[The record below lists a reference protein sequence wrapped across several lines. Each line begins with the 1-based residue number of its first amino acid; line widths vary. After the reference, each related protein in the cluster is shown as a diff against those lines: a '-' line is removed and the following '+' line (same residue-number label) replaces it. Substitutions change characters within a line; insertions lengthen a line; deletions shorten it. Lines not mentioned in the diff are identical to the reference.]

1 MALARIGRARR
12 VENFTWPGF
21 VDALA
26 TLLMVIIFVLMVFVL
41 IQINLAYRVSGQE
54 TTLGEMRQQ
63 LASLSE
69 LLNIERRANADLAAN
84 LAQIT
89 NQLNSSN
96 ADRTNLQA
104 ELTSVRAALN
114 LRNNDIA
121 ELVAKQTDMKASLTA
136 ARVSLEERLGALQLV
151 EGQLAMALAKNQR
164 ATDKINLLSTEVV
177 KSKADADASRTE
189 ITKMASALELA
200 EKQLAMAQAKSQSA
214 TDKISILSA
223 EVNASRAETKASRAE
238 VTEMTAALAALRLR
252 IEELKSLL
260 AEKERETV
268 RDKVAIA
275 NLGRSLNNALA
286 SRVQELQRFR
296 SEFFGRLRDVLKGR
310 DDVQIVGDRFVFQ
323 SEVLFAQGQA
333 EIGPQ
338 GQEQLAKLAITLA
351 DIAEKIPSDINWVL
365 QVDGHTDNVPIRAGR
380 YADNWDLSTERALSV
395 VRYLNE
401 QGLPANR
408 LAAAGYGE
416 YQPLD
421 TSDNDNARRKNR
433 RIELKITQ
441 RVAIK

>member
-1 MALARIGRARR
+1 MALARIGNVRR

-41 IQINLAYRVSGQE
+41 IQVNLAYRVSGQDA
-54 TTLGEMRQQ
+54 TLGEMRQQ
-63 LASLSE
+63 LASLGE
-69 LLNIERRANADLAAN
+69 LLNIERRASADLAAN

-89 NQLNSSN
+89 NQLNTSN
-96 ADRTNLQA
+96 ANRDELQA
-104 ELTSVRAALN
+104 QLASVQAAIAVRNNEIARLAAKQADSEAAL
-114 LRNNDIA
+114 A
-121 ELVAKQTDMKASLTA
+121 A
-136 ARVSLEERLGALQLV
+136 ARSSLEERLGALQLA
-151 EGQLAMALAKNQR
+151 EGQLAMAQAQNQS
-164 ATDKINLLSTEVV
+164 AANKIDALHAETTA
-177 KSKADADASRTE
+177 SKAQ
-189 ITKMASALELA
+189 I
-200 EKQLAMAQAKSQSA
+200 AQ
-214 TDKISILSA
+214 
-223 EVNASRAETKASRAE
+223 
-238 VTEMTAALAALRLR
+238 MTGALAALRLR
-252 IEELKSLL
+252 LEELTSLL
-260 AEKERETV
+260 AEKDRQAT

-275 NLGRSLNNALA
+275 SLGRSLNNALA

-333 EIGPQ
+333 EIAAE
-338 GQEQLAKLAITLA
+338 GQDQLAKLAITLA
-351 DIAEKIPSDINWVL
+351 DIATKIPEDINWVL
-365 QVDGHTDNVPIRAGR
+365 QVDGHTDDVPIRAGR

-395 VRYLNE
+395 VRFLNQ

-416 YQPLD
+416 FQPLD
-421 TSDNDNARRKNR
+421 ATDNDDARRKNR

-441 RVAIK
+441 RVAVK

>member
-1 MALARIGRARR
+1 MALARIGNARR

-41 IQINLAYRVSGQE
+41 IQVNLAYRVSGQD

-63 LASLSE
+63 LTSLGE
-69 LLNIERRANADLAAN
+69 LLNIERRASADLAAN

-89 NQLNSSN
+89 NQLNASN
-96 ADRTNLQA
+96 ANRDELQA
-104 ELTSVRAALN
+104 QLASVEAAIAARNSQIATLTAKQADTEAAL
-114 LRNNDIA
+114 A
-121 ELVAKQTDMKASLTA
+121 A
-136 ARVSLEERLGALQLV
+136 ARNSLEDRLGALQLA
-151 EGQLAMALAKNQR
+151 EGQLAMAQAQNQSAANRIAALRAKTT
-164 ATDKINLLSTEVV
+164 A
-177 KSKADADASRTE
+177 SKAE
-189 ITKMASALELA
+189 I
-200 EKQLAMAQAKSQSA
+200 AQ
-214 TDKISILSA
+214 
-223 EVNASRAETKASRAE
+223 
-238 VTEMTAALAALRLR
+238 MTGALAALRLR
-252 IEELKSLL
+252 IEELTSLL
-260 AEKERETV
+260 AEKDRQAT

-275 NLGRSLNNALA
+275 SLGRSLNNALA

-333 EIGPQ
+333 EIAAEGRD
-338 GQEQLAKLAITLA
+338 QLAKLAVALA
-351 DIAEKIPSDINWVL
+351 DIATKIPEDINWVL
-365 QVDGHTDNVPIRAGR
+365 QVDGHTDDVPIRAGR

-395 VRYLNE
+395 VRSLNQ

-416 YQPLD
+416 FQPLD
-421 TSDNDNARRKNR
+421 AADNDDARRKNR

-441 RVAIK
+441 RVAVK

>member
-1 MALARIGRARR
+1 MALARIGNARR

-41 IQINLAYRVSGQE
+41 IQVNLAYRVSGQD

-63 LASLSE
+63 LASLGE
-69 LLNIERRANADLAAN
+69 LLNIERRASADLAAN

-89 NQLNSSN
+89 NQLNASN
-96 ADRTNLQA
+96 ANRDELQA
-104 ELTSVRAALN
+104 QLASVQAAIAARNSQIATLTAKQADTEAAL
-114 LRNNDIA
+114 A
-121 ELVAKQTDMKASLTA
+121 A
-136 ARVSLEERLGALQLV
+136 ARNSLEDRLGALQLA
-151 EGQLAMALAKNQR
+151 EGQLAMAQAQNQSAANRIDALRAKTT
-164 ATDKINLLSTEVV
+164 A
-177 KSKADADASRTE
+177 SKAE
-189 ITKMASALELA
+189 I
-200 EKQLAMAQAKSQSA
+200 AQ
-214 TDKISILSA
+214 
-223 EVNASRAETKASRAE
+223 
-238 VTEMTAALAALRLR
+238 MTGALAALRLR
-252 IEELKSLL
+252 IEELTSLL
-260 AEKERETV
+260 AEKDQQAT

-275 NLGRSLNNALA
+275 SLGRSLNNALA

-333 EIGPQ
+333 EIAAEGRD
-338 GQEQLAKLAITLA
+338 QLAKLAVALA
-351 DIAEKIPSDINWVL
+351 DIATKIPEDINWVL
-365 QVDGHTDNVPIRAGR
+365 QVDGHTDDVPIRAGR

-395 VRYLNE
+395 VRFLNQ

-416 YQPLD
+416 FQPLD
-421 TSDNDNARRKNR
+421 AADNDDARRKNR

-441 RVAIK
+441 RVAVK

>member
-1 MALARIGRARR
+1 MALARIGNARR

-41 IQINLAYRVSGQE
+41 IQVNLAYRVSGQDA
-54 TTLGEMRQQ
+54 TLGEMRQQ
-63 LASLSE
+63 LASLGE
-69 LLNIERRANADLAAN
+69 LLNIERRASADLAAN

-89 NQLNSSN
+89 NQLNTSN
-96 ADRTNLQA
+96 ANRDELQA
-104 ELTSVRAALN
+104 QLASVQAAIAVRNNEIARLAAKQADSEAAL
-114 LRNNDIA
+114 A
-121 ELVAKQTDMKASLTA
+121 A
-136 ARVSLEERLGALQLV
+136 ARSSLEERLGALQLA
-151 EGQLAMALAKNQR
+151 EGQLAMAQAQNQS
-164 ATDKINLLSTEVV
+164 AANKIYALHAETTA
-177 KSKADADASRTE
+177 SKAQ
-189 ITKMASALELA
+189 I
-200 EKQLAMAQAKSQSA
+200 AQ
-214 TDKISILSA
+214 
-223 EVNASRAETKASRAE
+223 
-238 VTEMTAALAALRLR
+238 MTGALAALRLR
-252 IEELKSLL
+252 LEELTSLL
-260 AEKERETV
+260 AEKDRQAT

-275 NLGRSLNNALA
+275 SLGRSLNNALA

-333 EIGPQ
+333 EIAAE
-338 GQEQLAKLAITLA
+338 GQDQLAKLAITLA
-351 DIAEKIPSDINWVL
+351 DIATKIPEDINWVL
-365 QVDGHTDNVPIRAGR
+365 QVDGHTDDVPIRAGR

-395 VRYLNE
+395 VRFLNQ

-416 YQPLD
+416 FQPLD
-421 TSDNDNARRKNR
+421 ATDNDDARRKNR

-441 RVAIK
+441 RVAVK

>member
-1 MALARIGRARR
+1 MALARIGNARR

-41 IQINLAYRVSGQE
+41 IQVNLAYRVSGQDA
-54 TTLGEMRQQ
+54 TLGEMRQQ
-63 LASLSE
+63 LASLGE
-69 LLNIERRANADLAAN
+69 LLNIERRASADLAAN

-89 NQLNSSN
+89 NQLNTSN
-96 ADRTNLQA
+96 ANRDELQA
-104 ELTSVRAALN
+104 QLASVQAAIAVRNNEIARLAAKQADSEAAL
-114 LRNNDIA
+114 A
-121 ELVAKQTDMKASLTA
+121 A
-136 ARVSLEERLGALQLV
+136 ARSSLEERLGALQLA
-151 EGQLAMALAKNQR
+151 EGQLAMAQ
-164 ATDKINLLSTEVV
+164 
-177 KSKADADASRTE
+177 
-189 ITKMASALELA
+189 
-200 EKQLAMAQAKSQSA
+200 AQNQSA
-214 TDKISILSA
+214 ANRIDAL
-223 EVNASRAETKASRAE
+223 RAETTASKAEIAQ
-238 VTEMTAALAALRLR
+238 MTGALAALRLR
-252 IEELKSLL
+252 IEELTSLL
-260 AEKERETV
+260 AEKDRQAT

-275 NLGRSLNNALA
+275 SLGRSLNNALA

-333 EIGPQ
+333 EIAAE
-338 GQEQLAKLAITLA
+338 GQDQLAKLAITLA
-351 DIAEKIPSDINWVL
+351 DIATKIPEDINWVL
-365 QVDGHTDNVPIRAGR
+365 QVDGHTDDVPIRAGR

-395 VRYLNE
+395 VRFLNQ

-416 YQPLD
+416 FQPLD
-421 TSDNDNARRKNR
+421 ATDNDDARRKNR

-441 RVAIK
+441 RVAVK